1 MEYPEHRFNSDGFC
15 KDCGV
20 SNARATDKFCDGDD
34 DPGAYIDDSHPAYGP
49 TVAGYLEGIQY
60 LAKINKTP
68 FNFDLF
74 RKGLKG
80 GAKDI
85 AMKCS
90 FHSLSK
96 STMRL
101 TIPYSHR
108 HLLPVF
114 ADSLHREVLLHVA
127 NVDMVI
133 MIMPNAKVSGAGTAS
148 AGLPG

>member
-34 DPGAYIDDSHPAYGP
+34 DPD
-49 TVAGYLEGIQY
+49 
-60 LAKINKTP
+60 KTP
-68 FNFDLF
+68 FDFDLF
-74 RKGLKG
+74 CNGLKG

-108 HLLPVF
+108 HLVPVF
-114 ADSLHREVLLHVA
+114 AESLHSEVLLRVA
-127 NVDMVI
+127 NVGMEI
-133 MIMPNAKVSGAGTAS
+133 MIMPDAEVMGKGPVRAARPNH
-148 AGLPG
+148 

>member
-1 MEYPEHRFNSDGFC
+1 MEYPEHRFKDGFC

-20 SNARATDKFCDGDD
+20 SEAKATDKFCDGDD

-49 TVAGYLEGIQY
+49 TVAGYLAGIQY
-60 LAKINKTP
+60 LAKIHKTP
-68 FNFDLF
+68 FDFDLF
-74 RKGLKG
+74 CKGLKG

-108 HLLPVF
+108 HLVPVF
-114 ADSLHREVLLHVA
+114 AESPHSEVLLHVA
-127 NVDMVI
+127 NVDLEI
-133 MIMPNAKVSGAGTAS
+133 MIMPDAEVRGKDPV
-148 AGLPG
+148 